1 MNLQGFY
8 PHPDN
13 PTFRYHDIRV
23 CGEQV
28 FTVKADI
35 TYNAKPVGYDTKL
48 IGIIEMSIDVHL
60 LNRRIRSSMGRHRT
74 VGGFIRVIRII
85 QTFCFF
91 KALSCLVSGLGII
104 FLDPGF
110 DSGGSKRSIEALEV
124 SMFWR
129 IGSVRSTR

>member
-1 MNLQGFY
+1 M
-8 PHPDN
+8 
-13 PTFRYHDIRV
+13 

-48 IGIIEMSIDVHL
+48 IGIIEMSIDVHIF
-60 LNRRIRSSMGRHRT
+60 NRRIRSSMGRHRT

-91 KALSCLVSGLGII
+91 KSFELFDKPVSGLGII